1 MACIFEA
8 GGGIVCFGLASLAA
22 AAVVVAAGGGGT
34 PHATVPP
41 RFGLMLVGA
50 MGLKLASGEDVILS

>member
-1 MACIFEA
+1 M
-8 GGGIVCFGLASLAA
+8 
-22 AAVVVAAGGGGT
+22 VVAAGGGGGAAVEGGT

-50 MGLKLASGEDVILS
+50 MAFKLASGDVIVLG